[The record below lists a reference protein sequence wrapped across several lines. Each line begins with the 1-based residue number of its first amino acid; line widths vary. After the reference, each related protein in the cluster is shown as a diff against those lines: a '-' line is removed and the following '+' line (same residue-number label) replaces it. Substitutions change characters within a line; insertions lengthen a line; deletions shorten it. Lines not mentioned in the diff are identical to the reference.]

1 MSEVTSQDFDNLYKI
16 ITKTPVRPIY
26 TDVVMNRD
34 TFESYKD
41 LNMIKSDGSGRLQ
54 GLEILIA
61 EDYDVVGLISFCKHL
76 LLTEEYVRKIKDK
89 RRR

>member
-1 MSEVTSQDFDNLYKI
+1 MSEVTSQDFYNLYKI

-41 LNMIKSDGSGRLQ
+41 LYMIKSDGSGRLW
-54 GLEILIA
+54 A
-61 EDYDVVGLISFCKHL
+61 N
-76 LLTEEYVRKIKDK
+76 
-89 RRR
+89 